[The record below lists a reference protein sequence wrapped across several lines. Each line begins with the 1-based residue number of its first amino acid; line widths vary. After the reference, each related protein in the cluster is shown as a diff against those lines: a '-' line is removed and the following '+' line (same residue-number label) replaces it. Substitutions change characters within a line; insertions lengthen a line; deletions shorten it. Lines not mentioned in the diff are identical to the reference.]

1 MMLLSLAWSMAAL
14 AQDSIP
20 SDSELEERL
29 LSTPDAQQVV
39 RAAAPPWWLWPMGL
53 LGAAGVA
60 GMVIRSRK
68 TDRIPGHITV
78 LSRAT
83 LSRAASLAMIE
94 VADSNG
100 QTRRMLIGVGGGAPR
115 LVSDLSGISS
125 TQAQFS
131 ARDLSG
137 YAESPRDTAAS
148 RSSQRPS
155 EQSRASDGVGQRLSV
170 NTPGEPGA
178 GGARLSGR
186 VAKAYANSNAGTGAD
201 KLDLV
206 AEVLA
211 ERGKDDVAEIDES
224 PSDPW
229 AKNFEALLER
239 RSV

>member
-1 MMLLSLAWSMAAL
+1 MMLLSLACSMAAL
-14 AQDSIP
+14 AQDPIP
-20 SDSELEERL
+20 SDAELEDRL
-29 LSTPDAQQVV
+29 LATPEAQQFV
-39 RAAAPPWWLWPMGL
+39 RAPGTPWWLWPMGM
-53 LGAAGVA
+53 LGIAGVA
-60 GMVIRSRK
+60 GMAIRSRK
-68 TDRIPGHITV
+68 TTRIPGHITV

-115 LVSDLSGISS
+115 LVSDLSANSS
-125 TQAQFS
+125 APSQFS

-137 YAESPRDTAAS
+137 YAESPRDAAAT
-148 RSSQRPS
+148 RLSQRAS
-155 EQSRASDGVGQRLSV
+155 EQNRAADAVGQRLSV
-170 NTPGEPGA
+170 ATPGEPRA
-178 GGARLSGR
+178 GGGRLTGR
-186 VAKAYANSNAGTGAD
+186 VAQAYANSSAGTGAD

-211 ERGKDDVAEIDES
+211 ERGNDEVADIDDS

>member
-1 MMLLSLAWSMAAL
+1 
-14 AQDSIP
+14 
-20 SDSELEERL
+20 
-29 LSTPDAQQVV
+29 
-39 RAAAPPWWLWPMGL
+39 MGL
-53 LGAAGVA
+53 LGAAGIA
-60 GMVIRSRK
+60 GMVMRSRK
-68 TDRIPGHITV
+68 TDGIPGHITV

-125 TQAQFS
+125 AS
-131 ARDLSG
+131 AHLSGRDLSG
-137 YAESPRDTAAS
+137 YAESPRDTVAS

-155 EQSRASDGVGQRLSV
+155 QQIRGSEGAGQRLSV
-170 NTPGEPGA
+170 TTPGENGA
-178 GGARLSGR
+178 GGTRLSGR
-186 VAKAYANSNAGTGAD
+186 VAKAYASSNPGTGAD